1 MKAIQK
7 NVFLK
12 ENEDRRREKRK
23 NEWRN
28 VDFIENLHVT
38 TKMVKSE
45 DYVR

>member
-28 VDFIENLHVT
+28 VDFIE
-38 TKMVKSE
+38 
-45 DYVR
+45 